1 MHSTRRLA
9 VLSASGFLVLALA
22 CIDFQHT
29 NPFDPDVPL
38 QVTIFPETLFSVGGT
53 IQFTF
58 ATVPPLTDP
67 NAIWVGGTTDLFT
80 ASLGSGGVFFSNG
93 APLWPQTESV
103 PITIAVG
110 RFDDGVHTHYRKTF
124 GGSVIITQ
132 RLVHIQARCPGAPAC
147 DAMTVG
153 VSTSVFVD
161 GYDALGSGIAG
172 LPDPNTNP
180 LTLPPIA
187 VFIVRDTTIA
197 SAVPV
202 GMRVAMV
209 TAKRAGATWIVTQR
223 DSLRDSL
230 RLVVR

>member
-1 MHSTRRLA
+1 
-9 VLSASGFLVLALA
+9 
-22 CIDFQHT
+22 
-29 NPFDPDVPL
+29 
-38 QVTIFPETLFSVGGT
+38 
-53 IQFTF
+53 
-58 ATVPPLTDP
+58 
-67 NAIWVGGTTDLFT
+67 
-80 ASLGSGGVFFSNG
+80 
-93 APLWPQTESV
+93 
-103 PITIAVG
+103 
-110 RFDDGVHTHYRKTF
+110 
-124 GGSVIITQ
+124 
-132 RLVHIQARCPGAPAC
+132 
-147 DAMTVG
+147 MTVG

-209 TAKRAGATWIVTQR
+209 TAKKVGATWIVAQR